1 MFESW
6 LIAGV
11 LLGAV
16 EGFKPGPLQTLVITE
31 TLKRDWKAGLKVTLA
46 PLVTDGPIILLCAL
60 VVSSLSN
67 YGQFFAFI
75 SFAGAIF
82 LLYMAY
88 ETFIIDEVQIDEGN
102 SGNSGN
108 SPFYKGIITN
118 LLNPN
123 PYVYWTLIGSPFLI
137 KAFEEDAFMPFVFLF
152 SFFLTFILCK
162 TFTAILV
169 GRSRTFLSSRSYFLI
184 LKILALILVV
194 FALIFIQTGLSY
206 L

>member
-6 LIAGV
+6 VIAGV

-108 SPFYKGIITN
+108 SPFYKG
-118 LLNPN
+118 
-123 PYVYWTLIGSPFLI
+123 
-137 KAFEEDAFMPFVFLF
+137 
-152 SFFLTFILCK
+152 
-162 TFTAILV
+162 
-169 GRSRTFLSSRSYFLI
+169 
-184 LKILALILVV
+184 
-194 FALIFIQTGLSY
+194 
-206 L
+206 

>member
-6 LIAGV
+6 VIAGV

-88 ETFIIDEVQIDEGN
+88 ETFIINEVQIDE
-102 SGNSGN
+102 GNSGN

>member
-6 LIAGV
+6 VIAGV

-102 SGNSGN
+102 SGNS
-108 SPFYKGIITN
+108 PFYKGIITN

-137 KAFEEDAFMPFVFLF
+137 KAFEEDVFLPFVFLF
-152 SFFLTFILCK
+152 S
-162 TFTAILV
+162 
-169 GRSRTFLSSRSYFLI
+169 
-184 LKILALILVV
+184 
-194 FALIFIQTGLSY
+194 
-206 L
+206 

>member
-1 MFESW
+1 M
-6 LIAGV
+6 IAGV

>member
-1 MFESW
+1 MFESL
-6 LIAGV
+6 LIAGI

-46 PLVTDGPIILLCAL
+46 PLVTDGPIIFLCAL

-67 YGQFFAFI
+67 YSQFFALI

-88 ETFIIDEVQIDEGN
+88 ETYVIDEVKIDGGN
-102 SGNSGN
+102 SSN

-137 KAFEEDAFMPFVFLF
+137 KALEEDVFLPFVFLF

-169 GRSRTFLSSRSYFLI
+169 ERSRTFLSSRTYFII
-184 LKILALILVV
+184 LKILALILIA
-194 FALIFIQTGLSY
+194 FAIIFIQTGLSY